1 MISSPQRRGLQ
12 RHGTQGRGTTT
23 PKSARLLRWQM
34 LTVALML
41 VGYSGYYL
49 CRSNFSVALPLIAD
63 ELAARGLAPD
73 VARIRLGTIASL
85 GVMAYAAGKFP
96 AGAIS
101 DFLGGRRNFLGGM
114 IGSVAFTLLF
124 ALAGGLPL
132 FTLAWTGNRFV
143 QSLGWVGMVKV
154 SSRWF
159 SYHSYGTVMGII
171 SLSYLFGDAAS
182 RSFMAWLIG
191 HGLGWRGIF
200 LVAAGTLLTLFL
212 INLVLLRENP
222 GAVGESEPEG
232 NPLAIVTGATAETG
246 RVAEKDQQ
254 ASLKSLWHSLRLL
267 FGNYGFCLVCVLS
280 FGFTL
285 VRETFNLWTPTYFIQ
300 ALGLSKADAA
310 QQSALF
316 PLFGGISVLLAGFI
330 SDRLGQTGRAAI
342 IFYGLLLTG
351 AVLFGLGHFAFGSSR
366 VLPVALV
373 ALVAFLMIGPYSYL
387 AGAIALDLGGKQRSA
402 TASGMI
408 DGVGYVG
415 GILAGDSVARV
426 SIAYGWKGA
435 FTMLAVVVWF
445 SGVAALLY
453 LRSFRSKTLIPAIA
467 EES

>member
-1 MISSPQRRGLQ
+1 MISSPKRRG
-12 RHGTQGRGTTT
+12 TQSRDTTT
-23 PKSARLLRWQM
+23 GSSRLFRWQV

-73 VARIRLGTIASL
+73 VVRIRLGAIASL

-132 FTLAWTGNRFV
+132 FTLAWIGNRFV
-143 QSLGWVGMVKV
+143 QSLGWAGMVKV

-182 RSFMAWLIG
+182 RSFMAWLLG

-200 LVAAGTLLTLFL
+200 MVAGGTLFVLFL
-212 INLVLLRENP
+212 VNLILLKENP
-222 GAVGESEPEG
+222 GAVGEPEPEA
-232 NPLAIVTGATAETG
+232 NPLAIVTET
-246 RVAEKDQQ
+246 EKDQQ
-254 ASLKSLWHSLRLL
+254 GSQQSLWHHLRPL
-267 FGNYGFCLVCVLS
+267 FSNYGFWLVCALS

-300 ALGLSKADAA
+300 VVGLSKADAA

-316 PLFGGISVLLAGFI
+316 PLFGGLSVLLAGYI

-351 AVLFGLGHFAFGSSR
+351 VVLFSLGHFEFGSSR
-366 VLPVALV
+366 TLPVALI

-387 AGAIALDLGGKQRSA
+387 AGAIALDLGGKQGSA
-402 TASGMI
+402 TTSGMI
-408 DGVGYVG
+408 DGVGYLG

-426 SIAYGWKGA
+426 SIAFGWKGA
-435 FTMLAVVVWF
+435 FTILAVVVWL
-445 SGVAALLY
+445 SSLAAFLY
-453 LRSFRSKTLIPAIA
+453 LHSFRAKAMIPAVA
-467 EES
+467 EEN